1 MTLPTFIIYI
11 FVFLY
16 GIVIGSFLNV
26 CIYRI
31 PKKES
36 IVTVGSH
43 CMKCG
48 HQLKWYYLVCSKRYK
63 RGKRI
68 ILLFRICV
76 TGYQRD

>member
-31 PKKES
+31 PKKRKYCHGGFSLYEMRTP
-36 IVTVGSH
+36 VKMV
-43 CMKCG
+43 
-48 HQLKWYYLVCSKRYK
+48 
-63 RGKRI
+63 
-68 ILLFRICV
+68 
-76 TGYQRD
+76 